1 MCWTGSVG
9 TMIGEA
15 VQSANIK
22 PCRLVRNRKRLFKN
36 QGNLIMW
43 VCVHTRRLHT
53 ETLPLRSIVGRS
65 AISMEIILG
74 QYACT
79 EPNQS
84 DIFGLA
90 MLHEDRCRYCRDL
103 WLPCP
108 FTDPLSLRPAQ
119 VNITLRASSIA
130 QCLSC
135 EEHFQVALHK
145 IACNRRS
152 SVQIIKSS
160 TCTCFQEKRHCR
172 GSFSCT
178 FGSVICRQC

>member
-79 EPNQS
+79 EPNQMDS
-84 DIFGLA
+84 FGIA
-90 MLHEDRCRYCRDL
+90 ILHEDRCRYCRDL
-103 WLPCP
+103 WLPCL
-108 FTDPLSLRPAQ
+108 FTDPLSLRPAE
-119 VNITLRASSIA
+119 VNITLKASSIA
-130 QCLSC
+130 QYLSC
-135 EEHFQVALHK
+135 KGQFQIGTPQNCK
-145 IACNRRS
+145 
-152 SVQIIKSS
+152 
-160 TCTCFQEKRHCR
+160 
-172 GSFSCT
+172 
-178 FGSVICRQC
+178 